1 LSEKIVSLFFSLIP
15 AVFSIVILMN
25 YFQIFFKKKSN
36 RVLTVSV
43 IGLYLLGKSINV
55 QMPFQPPYA
64 NLIINVFLT
73 ICISVAIY
81 VGSALQKVV
90 FSFLVNL
97 IWMFMEFF
105 VGYTFVLCKINYS
118 VPRFLGTIVSQCLTL
133 FLILVLKK
141 YFCHSS
147 MKNLPNKYNIILLLI
162 IIGSMFIVYNTFMLC
177 VEFGIYEYIDESLMS
192 LLIILFLNIL
202 VFKLHLELSIE
213 KELEK
218 FNVLYEQQ
226 IELYDQYMKEKEE
239 DVAEYRRMRHDLKQ
253 HFTVL
258 IGILQKNDTISA
270 EEYLYKNINNDKA
283 VRNIICRSD
292 NIVVDTMI
300 NMKYSLALNYKIEM
314 QCDVHIPRKLPFKSA
329 DICVVLG
336 NILDNAIEATKKNN
350 VSKKY
355 INLYVRYE
363 TNVLIITCIN
373 PYAGRVK
380 ISQNGKILTSKDD
393 YLYHGMGIESI
404 YKIANKYHGSVIID
418 HSDAKFIIKI
428 TMLQLE

>member
-1 LSEKIVSLFFSLIP
+1 
-15 AVFSIVILMN
+15 
-25 YFQIFFKKKSN
+25 
-36 RVLTVSV
+36 
-43 IGLYLLGKSINV
+43 
-55 QMPFQPPYA
+55 
-64 NLIINVFLT
+64 
-73 ICISVAIY
+73 
-81 VGSALQKVV
+81 
-90 FSFLVNL
+90 
-97 IWMFMEFF
+97 
-105 VGYTFVLCKINYS
+105 
-118 VPRFLGTIVSQCLTL
+118 
-133 FLILVLKK
+133 
-141 YFCHSS
+141 
-147 MKNLPNKYNIILLLI
+147 
-162 IIGSMFIVYNTFMLC
+162 
-177 VEFGIYEYIDESLMS
+177 
-192 LLIILFLNIL
+192 
-202 VFKLHLELSIE
+202 
-213 KELEK
+213 
-218 FNVLYEQQ
+218 
-226 IELYDQYMKEKEE
+226 
-239 DVAEYRRMRHDLKQ
+239 
-253 HFTVL
+253 
-258 IGILQKNDTISA
+258 
-270 EEYLYKNINNDKA
+270 
-283 VRNIICRSD
+283 
-292 NIVVDTMI
+292 MI